1 MTTITL
7 YGGVNEIGGCKILVE
22 DGETRIFLDFGRAFG
37 RYSDYFDG
45 VFVRERT
52 ARGMLDVLS
61 LGLIPPLE
69 GLYRDDLIPDLGSPD
84 FWARFRSRPDYRDL
98 RRDRL
103 AVDAIL
109 LSHAHLDHTGDL
121 LFVRPEI
128 PILSSRMTA
137 FIAKAMQ
144 DAGRPSTSGVV
155 YVNPKEKSKDKKADD
170 SPQRENSLI
179 ILKGISQ
186 QGHIQRQWVFVDGEP
201 EGEVHPSD
209 PFASPRSFWLW
220 RPTKSDKK
228 APEMKPH
235 GEAPK
240 TPLRWWPLDHS
251 VFGATGFALETSAGW
266 IAYTGDLRFHGHR
279 SDDSQRFV
287 EALQALRPRVLLCEG
302 THVDSPGQPVTEEEV
317 HQNCLN
323 AVRKAEGKLVIADFA
338 PRNVERLLTFLDIAR
353 QTGRRLLIQPK
364 DAYLLTAMRLADPA
378 SVPNLKEE
386 PFLAI
391 YKDPKGREDKW
402 EKVTREFYRSQLV
415 GPDEVQRSPGEY
427 ILAFSLWD
435 MPDLLDIEYLMGEVP
450 GGVYVYSNSKAYDE
464 EQKVDLVR
472 LWNWIRHFGLEPVG
486 LQPVAQDSAGRVTAV
501 DVTRGYHASGH
512 ASGPDLLRLVTEV
525 RPEILIPIHTEHPA
539 WWAERLK
546 GTGIRV
552 EIPDLAHP
560 IPC

>member
-128 PILSSRMTA
+128 PVLSSRMTA

-170 SPQRENSLI
+170 STQRENSLI

-228 APEMKPH
+228 APEMKPT
-235 GEAPK
+235 GKRPRPLCGGGPWT
-240 TPLRWWPLDHS
+240 TPSSGPL
-251 VFGATGFALETSAGW
+251 ALPWRPPPAGLPIPATSAST
-266 IAYTGDLRFHGHR
+266 AT
-279 SDDSQRFV
+279 
-287 EALQALRPRVLLCEG
+287 
-302 THVDSPGQPVTEEEV
+302 
-317 HQNCLN
+317 
-323 AVRKAEGKLVIADFA
+323 
-338 PRNVERLLTFLDIAR
+338 AR
-353 QTGRRLLIQPK
+353 MT
-364 DAYLLTAMRLADPA
+364 A
-378 SVPNLKEE
+378 SVSWRPCRPSALGSSS
-386 PFLAI
+386 A
-391 YKDPKGREDKW
+391 
-402 EKVTREFYRSQLV
+402 
-415 GPDEVQRSPGEY
+415 
-427 ILAFSLWD
+427 
-435 MPDLLDIEYLMGEVP
+435 
-450 GGVYVYSNSKAYDE
+450 KAPT
-464 EQKVDLVR
+464 
-472 LWNWIRHFGLEPVG
+472 WTP
-486 LQPVAQDSAGRVTAV
+486 
-501 DVTRGYHASGH
+501 RGNQ
-512 ASGPDLLRLVTEV
+512 
-525 RPEILIPIHTEHPA
+525 
-539 WWAERLK
+539 
-546 GTGIRV
+546 
-552 EIPDLAHP
+552 
-560 IPC
+560 

>member
-7 YGGVNEIGGCKILVE
+7 YGGVNEIGGCKILIE
-22 DGETRIFLDFGRAFG
+22 DGEARIFLDFGRAFG

-52 ARGMLDVLS
+52 ARGMRDVLS

-69 GLYRDDLIPDLGSPD
+69 GLYRDDLIPALGSPD
-84 FWARFRSRPDYRDL
+84 SFWAPFQSRPGYRDL
-98 RRDRL
+98 RRDGL

-121 LFVRPEI
+121 LFVRPEV
-128 PILSSRMTA
+128 PMFSSRMTA

-144 DAGRPSTSGVV
+144 DTGRPSTSGVA
-155 YVNPKEKSKDKKADD
+155 YINPQKTREDGLLEGDRSK
-170 SPQRENSLI
+170 
-179 ILKGISQ
+179 
-186 QGHIQRQWVFVDGEP
+186 GHIWRQWVFIDGAP
-201 EGEVHPSD
+201 EGEVHPSA
-209 PFASPRSFWLW
+209 PFVSPRSFWLW
-220 RPTKSDKK
+220 RPTKPDKE
-228 APEMKPH
+228 APELKSH
-235 GEAPK
+235 GEAPPI
-240 TPLRWWPLDHS
+240 PLQCWPLDHS

-302 THVDSPGQPVTEEEV
+302 THVDSPEQPVTEKEV

-378 SVPNLKEE
+378 SVPDLKVE
-386 PFLAI
+386 PFLAL
-391 YKDPKGREDKW
+391 YDDPKGREDKW

-415 GPDEVQRSPGEY
+415 GPDEVQRHPGEY

-435 MPDLLDIEYLMGEVP
+435 MPDLLDIEHLMGEAP

-472 LWNWIRHFGLEPVG
+472 LWNWIGHFGMEPVG
-486 LQPVAQDSAGRVTAV
+486 LQPVARDAAGRVTEV
-501 DVTRGYHASGH
+501 DVTPGYHASGH
-512 ASGPDLLRLVTEV
+512 ASGPELLRLVKEA
-525 RPEILIPIHTEHPA
+525 RPEILIPIHTENPT
-539 WWAERLK
+539 WWVEGLK

-552 EIPDLAHP
+552 EIPDLARP
-560 IPC
+560 IPV

>member
-22 DGETRIFLDFGRAFG
+22 DEKTRIFLDFGRAFG

-69 GLYRDDLIPDLGSPD
+69 GLYRDDLIPALGSPD
-84 FWARFRSRPDYRDL
+84 SFWDHFRSRPDYRDL
-98 RRDRL
+98 RRDGL
-103 AVDAIL
+103 AVDALL

-121 LFVRPEI
+121 LFVRPEV
-128 PILSSRMTA
+128 PIFSSRMTA

-144 DAGRPSTSGVV
+144 DTGRPSTSGVV
-155 YVNPKEKSKDKKADD
+155 YINPQK
-170 SPQRENSLI
+170 QREDGLLEGDRS
-179 ILKGISQ
+179 KG
-186 QGHIQRQWVFVDGEP
+186 HTWRQWVFVDDEP
-201 EGEVHPSD
+201 AGNVNPSD

-220 RPTKSDKK
+220 RPTKSDKE
-228 APEMKPH
+228 AQETKPH
-235 GEAPK
+235 GDASSV
-240 TPLRWWPLDHS
+240 LQSVRYWPLDHS
-251 VFGATGFALETSAGW
+251 IFGATGFALETSAGW

-279 SDDSQRFV
+279 RDASQRFV

-302 THVDSPGQPVTEEEV
+302 THVDAPGQPVTEEEV
-317 HQNCLN
+317 YKNCRD

-338 PRNVERLLTFLDIAR
+338 PRNVERLLTFLAIAR
-353 QTGRRLLIQPK
+353 QTNRRLLIQPK
-364 DAYLLTAMRLADPA
+364 DAYLLTAMHRADPA

-386 PFLAI
+386 PHLAL
-391 YKDPKGREDKW
+391 YDDPKGREDKW

-415 GPDEVQRSPGEY
+415 EPDEVQRRPGEY

-435 MPDLLDIEYLMGEVP
+435 MPDLLDIEYLMRETP

-472 LWNWIRHFGLEPVG
+472 LWNWIRHFGMEPVG
-486 LQPVAQDSAGRVTAV
+486 LQPTARNAAGRVTEV
-501 DVTRGYHASGH
+501 DVTPGYHASGH
-512 ASGPDLLRLVTEV
+512 ASGPELLRLVKEA
-525 RPEILIPIHTEHPA
+525 RPEILIPIHTENPT
-539 WWAERLK
+539 WWVEGLK

-552 EIPDLAHP
+552 EIPDLARP
-560 IPC
+560 IPV

>member
-1 MTTITL
+1 MTTTITL

-22 DGETRIFLDFGRAFG
+22 DGETRLFLDFGRAFG

-69 GLYRDDLIPDLGSPD
+69 GLYRDDLIPTLGSPD
-84 FWARFRSRPDYRDL
+84 FWAPFRSRPVYRDL
-98 RRDRL
+98 RRDGL

-144 DAGRPSTSGVV
+144 DAGRPSTSGVA
-155 YVNPKEKSKDKKADD
+155 YINPQKM
-170 SPQRENSLI
+170 REDGL
-179 ILKGISQ
+179 LEGDRTR
-186 QGHIQRQWVFVDGEP
+186 GHIWRQWVFVDSEP
-201 EGEVHPSD
+201 EGNVNPSN

-220 RPTKSDKK
+220 RPTKSDKEASEPKPRGK
-228 APEMKPH
+228 APPI
-235 GEAPK
+235 P
-240 TPLRWWPLDHS
+240 RWWPLDHS

-317 HQNCLN
+317 HRNCLD
-323 AVRKAEGKLVIADFA
+323 AVRKAEGKMTIADFA

-353 QTGRRLLIQPK
+353 RTGRCLLIQPK

-378 SVPNLKEE
+378 SVPDLKKE
-386 PFLAI
+386 PHLGL
-391 YKDPKGREDKW
+391 YDDPKGRQDKW
-402 EKVTREFYRSQLV
+402 EQVTREFYSGQLV
-415 GPDEVQRSPGEY
+415 GPDEVRRRPGEY

-435 MPDLLDIEYLMGEVP
+435 MPDLLDIEHLMGEAP

-472 LWNWIRHFGLEPVG
+472 LWNWIRHFGIEPVG
-486 LQPVAQDSAGRVTAV
+486 LQPVARDAAGRVTEV
-501 DVTRGYHASGH
+501 DVTPGYHASGH
-512 ASGPDLLRLVTEV
+512 ASGPELLRLVTEV
-525 RPEILIPIHTEHPA
+525 RPEILIPIHTEHPT
-539 WWAERLK
+539 WWVEQLK
-546 GTGIRV
+546 GTGIQV
-552 EIPDLAHP
+552 AIPDFARP

>member
-22 DGETRIFLDFGRAFG
+22 DGKTRIFLDFGRAFG

-69 GLYRDDLIPDLGSPD
+69 GLYRDDLIPVPGSPHS
-84 FWARFRSRPDYRDL
+84 FWAHFRSRPDYRNL
-98 RRDRL
+98 RRDGL

-128 PILSSRMTA
+128 PILSSQMTA

-144 DAGRPSTSGVV
+144 DTGRPSTSGVV
-155 YVNPKEKSKDKKADD
+155 YINPQKMREDSLLEGDRSK
-170 SPQRENSLI
+170 
-179 ILKGISQ
+179 
-186 QGHIQRQWVFVDGEP
+186 GHIWRWWVFIDSAPSGKA
-201 EGEVHPSD
+201 HPSD
-209 PFASPRSFWLW
+209 PFASPQSFWLW
-220 RPTKSDKK
+220 RPTKSYKE
-228 APEMKPH
+228 APEMKPQ
-235 GEAPK
+235 GEASKIP
-240 TPLRWWPLDHS
+240 RWWLLDHS

-266 IAYTGDLRFHGHR
+266 IAYTGDLRFHGYR
-279 SDDSQRFV
+279 RDDSQCFM

-302 THVDSPGQPVTEEEV
+302 THVDSPGRPVTEEEV
-317 HQNCLN
+317 HKNCLD
-323 AVRKAEGKLVIADFA
+323 AVRKAEGKLTIADFA
-338 PRNVERLLTFLDIAR
+338 PRNVERLLTFLAIAC
-353 QTGRRLLIQPK
+353 QTDRCLLLQPK
-364 DAYLLTAMRLADPA
+364 DAYLLMAMHLADPA

-386 PFLAI
+386 PHLAL
-391 YKDPKGREDKW
+391 YDDPKGRKDRW
-402 EKVTREFYRSQLV
+402 EEVTRDFYSSQLV
-415 GPDEVQRSPGEY
+415 GPKEVRQCPGEY

-435 MPDLLDIEYLMGEVP
+435 MPDLLDIEHLMGEAP

-472 LWNWIRHFGLEPVG
+472 LWNWIRHFGMEPVG
-486 LQPVAQDSAGRVTAV
+486 LQSVARDAADRVTEV
-501 DVTRGYHASGH
+501 DVTPGYHASGH
-512 ASGPDLLRLVTEV
+512 ASGPELLRLVKEV

-539 WWAERLK
+539 WWVEKLK

-552 EIPDLAHP
+552 EIPDLARP
-560 IPC
+560 ISC

>member
-22 DGETRIFLDFGRAFG
+22 DEKTRIFLDFGRAFG

-69 GLYRDDLIPDLGSPD
+69 GLYRDDLIPALGSPD
-84 FWARFRSRPDYRDL
+84 SFWDHFRSRPDYRDL
-98 RRDRL
+98 RRDGL
-103 AVDAIL
+103 AVDALL

-121 LFVRPEI
+121 LFVRPEV
-128 PILSSRMTA
+128 PIFSSRMTA

-144 DAGRPSTSGVV
+144 DTGRPSTSGVV
-155 YVNPKEKSKDKKADD
+155 YINPQK
-170 SPQRENSLI
+170 QREDGLLEGDRS
-179 ILKGISQ
+179 KG
-186 QGHIQRQWVFVDGEP
+186 HTWRQWVFVDDEP
-201 EGEVHPSD
+201 AGNVNPSD

-220 RPTKSDKK
+220 RPTKSDKE
-228 APEMKPH
+228 AQETKPH
-235 GEAPK
+235 GDASSV
-240 TPLRWWPLDHS
+240 LQSVRCWPLDHS
-251 VFGATGFALETSAGW
+251 IFGATGFALETSAGW

-279 SDDSQRFV
+279 RDASQRFV

-302 THVDSPGQPVTEEEV
+302 THVDAPGQPVTEEEV
-317 HQNCLN
+317 YKNCRD

-338 PRNVERLLTFLDIAR
+338 PRNVERLLTFLAIAR
-353 QTGRRLLIQPK
+353 QTNRRLLIQPK
-364 DAYLLTAMRLADPA
+364 DAYLLTAMHRADPT

-386 PFLAI
+386 PHLAL
-391 YKDPKGREDKW
+391 YDDPKGRKDEW
-402 EKVTREFYRSQLV
+402 EKVTRGFYSSQLV
-415 GPDEVQRSPGEY
+415 GPDEVQRHPGEY

-435 MPDLLDIEYLMGEVP
+435 MPDLLDIEYLMGETP

-472 LWNWIRHFGLEPVG
+472 LWNWIRHFGMEPVG
-486 LQPVAQDSAGRVTAV
+486 LQPTARNAAGRVTEV
-501 DVTRGYHASGH
+501 DVTPGYHASGH
-512 ASGPDLLRLVTEV
+512 ASGPELLRLVKEA
-525 RPEILIPIHTEHPA
+525 RPEILIPIHTENPT
-539 WWAERLK
+539 WWVEGLK

-552 EIPDLAHP
+552 EIPDLARP
-560 IPC
+560 IPV

>member
-1 MTTITL
+1 MITTITL
-7 YGGVNEIGGCKILVE
+7 YGGVNEIGGCKILIE
-22 DGETRIFLDFGRAFG
+22 DGETRLFLDFGRAFG

-61 LGLIPPLE
+61 LGLIPLLE

-84 FWARFRSRPDYRDL
+84 FWAPFRSRPDYRDL
-98 RRDRL
+98 RRDGL

-121 LFVRPEI
+121 LFVHPEI

-155 YVNPKEKSKDKKADD
+155 YVNPQKM
-170 SPQRENSLI
+170 REDGL
-179 ILKGISQ
+179 LEGDRTR
-186 QGHIQRQWVFVDGEP
+186 GHIWRQWVFVDGEP
-201 EGEVHPSD
+201 EGNVNPSN

-220 RPTKSDKK
+220 RSTKSDKE
-228 APEMKPH
+228 ASEMKPQ
-235 GEAPK
+235 GKAPK
-240 TPLRWWPLDHS
+240 IPRWWPLDHS

-279 SDDSQRFV
+279 RDASQRFV

-317 HQNCLN
+317 HKNCLD
-323 AVRKAEGKLVIADFA
+323 AVRKAERKLAIADFA

-353 QTGRRLLIQPK
+353 QTRRCLLIQPK

-378 SVPNLKEE
+378 SVPDLKEE
-386 PFLAI
+386 PHLAL
-391 YKDPKGREDKW
+391 YNDPKGRQDKW
-402 EKVTREFYRSQLV
+402 EQVTREFYSGQLV
-415 GPDEVQRSPGEY
+415 GPDEVRRRPGEY

-435 MPDLLDIEYLMGEVP
+435 MPDLLDIEHLMGEAP

-472 LWNWIRHFGLEPVG
+472 LWNWIRHFGMEPVG
-486 LQPVAQDSAGRVTAV
+486 LQLVARDAAGRVTQV
-501 DVTRGYHASGH
+501 DVTPGYHASGH
-512 ASGPDLLRLVTEV
+512 ASGPELLRLVTEV
-525 RPEILIPIHTEHPA
+525 RPEILIPIHTEHPT
-539 WWAERLK
+539 WWVEQLK
-546 GTGIRV
+546 GTGIQV
-552 EIPDLAHP
+552 AIPDFARP

>member
-1 MTTITL
+1 MTTTITL

-69 GLYRDDLIPDLGSPD
+69 GLYRDDPIPDREGPD
-84 FWARFRSRPDYRDL
+84 SFWAHFRRRPGYRDL

-155 YVNPKEKSKDKKADD
+155 YVNPQNRREDGLLEGDRKK
-170 SPQRENSLI
+170 
-179 ILKGISQ
+179 
-186 QGHIQRQWVFVDGEP
+186 GHTWRQWVFIDGEP

-209 PFASPRSFWLW
+209 PFVSPRSFWLW
-220 RPTKSDKK
+220 RPTKSDKE
-228 APEMKPH
+228 ASEMKPQ
-235 GEAPK
+235 GKAPK
-240 TPLRWWPLDHS
+240 IPRWWPLDHS

-279 SDDSQRFV
+279 RDASQRFV

-317 HQNCLN
+317 YQNCLD
-323 AVRKAEGKLVIADFA
+323 AVRKAEGKLAIADFA
-338 PRNVERLLTFLDIAR
+338 PRNVERLLIFLDIAR
-353 QTGRRLLIQPK
+353 QTGRCLLIQPK

-378 SVPNLKEE
+378 SVPDLKEE
-386 PFLAI
+386 PHLAL
-391 YKDPKGREDKW
+391 YKDPKGRKDKW
-402 EKVTREFYRSQLV
+402 EEVTRDFYSSQLV
-415 GPDEVQRSPGEY
+415 GPDKVRRRPGEY

-435 MPDLLDIEYLMGEVP
+435 MPDLLDIEHLMGEAP

-472 LWNWIRHFGLEPVG
+472 LWNWIRHFGIEPVG
-486 LQPVAQDSAGRVTAV
+486 LQPVARDAAGRVTEV
-501 DVTRGYHASGH
+501 DVTPGYHASGH
-512 ASGPDLLRLVTEV
+512 ASGPELLRLVNEA
-525 RPEILIPIHTEHPA
+525 RPEILIPIHTEYPT
-539 WWAERLK
+539 WWVEQLK
-546 GTGIRV
+546 GTGIQV
-552 EIPDLAHP
+552 AIPDFARP

>member
-7 YGGVNEIGGCKILVE
+7 YGGVNEIGGCKILIE

-69 GLYRDDLIPDLGSPD
+69 GLYRDDLIPDLGSSD
-84 FWARFRSRPDYRDL
+84 SFWARFRSRPDYRDL

-144 DAGRPSTSGVV
+144 DAGRPSTSGVA
-155 YVNPKEKSKDKKADD
+155 YINPQKKREDGLLEGDRSK
-170 SPQRENSLI
+170 
-179 ILKGISQ
+179 
-186 QGHIQRQWVFVDGEP
+186 GHIWRQWVFVDGEP

-220 RPTKSDKK
+220 RPTKSDKE

-235 GEAPK
+235 GGAPK
-240 TPLRWWPLDHS
+240 TPLQWWPLDHS
-251 VFGATGFALETSAGW
+251 VFGATSFALETSASW

-279 SDDSQRFV
+279 WDDSQRFV
-287 EALQALRPRVLLCEG
+287 EALQTLRPLVLLCEG
-302 THVDSPGQPVTEEEV
+302 THVNSPEPPMTEPKQPVTEEEV
-317 HQNCLN
+317 HQNCLD
-323 AVRKAEGKLVIADFA
+323 ALRKAEGKLAIADFA

-364 DAYLLTAMRLADPA
+364 DAYLLTAMYQADPA
-378 SVPNLKEE
+378 SVPDLKEE
-386 PFLAI
+386 PHMAL
-391 YKDPKGREDKW
+391 YDDPKGRKDRW
-402 EKVTREFYRSQLV
+402 EEVTREFYSGQLV
-415 GPDEVQRSPGEY
+415 GPDEVRRRPGEY

-435 MPDLLDIEYLMGEVP
+435 MPDLLDIEHLMGEAP

-472 LWNWIRHFGLEPVG
+472 LWNWIRHFGMEPVG
-486 LQPVAQDSAGRVTAV
+486 LRPVARDAAGRVTAV
-501 DVTRGYHASGH
+501 DVTPGYHASGH
-512 ASGPDLLRLVTEV
+512 ASGPELLRLVNEV
-525 RPEILIPIHTEHPA
+525 RPEILIPIHTEQPD
-539 WWAERLK
+539 WWVEQLK
-546 GTGIRV
+546 GTGIQV
-552 EIPDLAHP
+552 AIPNFARP
-560 IPC
+560 IPV